1 MSAPNPRSTPAYR
14 AWVKHVL
21 ANCEPVCIRCGYPV
35 DMDLPRSH
43 PQGASADHEPPLAE
57 TGDLTPGLDGA
68 GIAHL
73 QCNRSHGGRL
83 GSARAQA
90 RRTTGTRST
99 STTKKPLTRSLDSD
113 STTPAAP

>member
-1 MSAPNPRSTPAYR
+1 MSAPNPRATPAYR

-90 RRTTGTRST
+90 RRTTGTRPT
-99 STTKKPLTRSLDSD
+99 STTKKPSTRSLDSD